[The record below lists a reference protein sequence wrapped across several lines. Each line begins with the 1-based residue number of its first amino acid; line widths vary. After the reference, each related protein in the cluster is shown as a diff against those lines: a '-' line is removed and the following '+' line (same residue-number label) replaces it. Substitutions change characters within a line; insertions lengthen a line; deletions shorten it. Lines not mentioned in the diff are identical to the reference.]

1 MSDIILGRKLPLN
14 FAERAEAGEAVT
26 VRNVGSPLEL
36 EELGVNLY
44 VPFAPGAM
52 MEWDG
57 GLDLGFQIETKRG
70 TFTTGRY
77 DGEAF
82 RELQEDAD
90 TVSFI
95 GGRRLVAS
103 VPIEEREYLLIE
115 PGEKIVLKPNRRMGD
130 GLYPG
135 QIAGIFD
142 IFGELEL

>member
-14 FAERAEAGEAVT
+14 FAVRAETGDPVT
-26 VRNVGSPLEL
+26 CRNASSPLEL

-57 GLDLGFQIETKRG
+57 GLDLGFQIKTKRG

-82 RELQEDAD
+82 RELLPDAD

-115 PGEKIVLKPNRRMGD
+115 PGEEIVLTPNRRLGE

-142 IFGELEL
+142 VFGELEL